1 MVIAVSETVGVF
13 NTGASS
19 KAVLMTESCKI
30 SLGRNMLKVLRRE

>member
-19 KAVLMTESCKI
+19 KAVLMKSCKI
-30 SLGRNMLKVLRRE
+30 SLGRNMLKALRRE